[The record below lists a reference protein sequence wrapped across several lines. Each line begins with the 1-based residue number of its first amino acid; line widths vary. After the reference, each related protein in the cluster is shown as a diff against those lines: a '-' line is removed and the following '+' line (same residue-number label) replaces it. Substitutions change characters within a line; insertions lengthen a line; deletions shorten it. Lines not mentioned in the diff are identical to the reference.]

1 MSDHRYKIEV
11 RANLPKELKEL
22 DDLANNLIYS
32 WDRRV
37 RRVFRYM
44 DPELWDKSNHRPKVL
59 LKWISQSRLDELAQ
73 DRNFY
78 DEFQHAL
85 AVHRSHLAKTE
96 NPHPDIARRLK
107 KDAHQIAYFCAEFG
121 LHESLPI
128 YSGGLG
134 ILAGDHLKAASELG
148 LPMVAVGLMYHQ
160 GYFTQCVDS
169 EGRQH
174 ARTKAHQLDTL
185 PIKLVQDASQQPLR
199 ISVPFPGREI
209 KVQIWQASV
218 GHLPLYLLDTDVEDN
233 DSVGRAITNQ
243 LYGGDHT
250 TRLAQEWVLGL
261 GGVKALRA
269 LNITPTVWHINEGHA
284 ACSILERTRELVA
297 EGLDFESALEAVANA
312 TLFTTHTPVP
322 AGHDIFTS
330 EEMARQLEPLAAQ
343 MQIPVKRLLAL
354 GSASY
359 SDHKFNMTSLGLHGS
374 RFHNGV
380 SQIHGRVASH
390 MEASHWPQIPADEN
404 PITHVTNGVHVLTF
418 LAREWANLF
427 DTRYHGWRDRV
438 TDKQYWHIHVDKI
451 PDPNYWNIRQLIKT
465 EMLQFVSNVLRKQ
478 YLRNSEGEANTEH
491 LLMNLSPYNADPPM
505 IIGFARRFATYKRAT
520 LIFKDLGRLARL
532 LNNPEAP
539 VVLLFA
545 GKAHPADQP
554 GQELIRQITE
564 ISKQPPFLGK
574 VFYIEDYDLA
584 LARHLVAGV
593 DVWLNNPE
601 YPLEACGTSGQ
612 KAGINGVLN
621 VSILDGWWAEAYDGV
636 NGWGIT
642 SIQNATPENRDAAEA
657 QNLMGVLEHEV
668 IPLYFDRDG
677 VGYSREW
684 INRSKAAMASIIPAY
699 SAHRMLLDYCHQF
712 YIPASNRHKKMAAHR
727 HQTTIELTRWKQKI
741 HEAWSKIHVIRLHN
755 PTEQLNNNEIFHLQ
769 LEVFLNGLSAEDIH
783 IECVLGYET
792 PTVKFKKFVC
802 YKLEFSKTIN
812 DNCLFELN
820 IPLTENGLFDYEL
833 RLYPSH
839 PALAHPFEMGYML
852 CI

>member
-1 MSDHRYKIEV
+1 MSDTRYQLEV
-11 RANLPKELKEL
+11 QANLPKELTEL
-22 DDLANNLIYS
+22 HDLADNLIYS

-44 DPELWDKSNHRPKVL
+44 DPELWDRSNHRPKVL
-59 LKWISQSRLDELAQ
+59 LKWISQSRLEELRQ
-73 DRNFY
+73 DRNFF

-85 AVHRSHLAKTE
+85 AVHRSQLSKTE
-96 NPHPDIARRLK
+96 NPHPDIAPTLRASSSL
-107 KDAHQIAYFCAEFG
+107 IAYFCAEFG

-148 LPMVAVGLMYHQ
+148 LPLVAVGLMYHQ
-160 GYFTQCVDS
+160 GYFTQHVDS
-169 EGRQH
+169 EGKQH
-174 ARTKAHQLDTL
+174 ARAKAHQLDTL
-185 PIKLVQDASQQPLR
+185 PIRLVRDASGDPVTVT
-199 ISVPFPGREI
+199 VPFPDREI
-209 KVQIWQASV
+209 QVQIWQASV
-218 GHLPLYLLDTDVEDN
+218 GHLPLYLLDTDVAANQAKDR
-233 DSVGRAITNQ
+233 SLTNQ

-250 TRLAQEWVLGL
+250 TRLAQEWVLGI

-269 LNITPTVWHINEGHA
+269 LNKSPSAWHINEGHA
-284 ACSILERTRELVA
+284 AFSILERTREWV
-297 EGLDFESALEAVANA
+297 ETGLDFETALETVASA

-322 AGHDIFTS
+322 AGHDIFTT
-330 EEMARQLEPLAAQ
+330 EEMAHQLGPLADL
-343 MQIPVKRLLAL
+343 MQVPVKRLLAL
-354 GSASY
+354 GSASK
-359 SDHKFNMTSLGLHGS
+359 SEHQFNMTSLGLQGS

-380 SQIHGRVASH
+380 SEIHGRVASH
-390 MEASHWPQIPADEN
+390 MEARHWADIPAEEN
-404 PITHVTNGVHVLTF
+404 PITYVTNGVHVLTF

-438 TDKQYWHIHVDKI
+438 TDKQYWRTHVDKI

-465 EMLQFVSNVLRKQ
+465 EMLQFITNVLRKQ
-478 YLRNSEGEANTEH
+478 YLRNLVGDVHTER
-491 LLMNLSPYNADPPM
+491 LLLNLSPSNSEQPLV
-505 IIGFARRFATYKRAT
+505 IGFARRFATYKRAT
-520 LIFKDLGRLARL
+520 LIFRDLGRLARL
-532 LNNPEAP
+532 LNNPEMP

-554 GQELIRQITE
+554 GQELIRQIIE
-564 ISKQPPFLGK
+564 VSRQAPFAGK

-621 VSILDGWWAEAYDGV
+621 VSILDGWWAEAFDGK

-642 SIQNATPENRDAAEA
+642 PIQNATAEARDAAEA
-657 QNLMGVLEHEV
+657 ENLMEILEHEV

-677 VGYSREW
+677 VGYSHEW
-684 INRSKAAMASIIPAY
+684 IKRSKAAMASIIPAH
-699 SAHRMLLDYCHQF
+699 SAHRMLLDYCNQF
-712 YIPASNRHKKMAAHR
+712 YIPAIKRNQMVSAEENRVA
-727 HQTTIELTRWKQKI
+727 IELTQWKHKI
-741 HEAWSKIHVIRLHN
+741 HAAWPKIHLVRLHN
-755 PTEQLNNNEIFHLQ
+755 PIEYLNNNEVFHLQ
-769 LEVFLNGLSAEDIH
+769 VEMFLDGLNADDIR
-783 IECVLGYET
+783 IECMLGYET
-792 PTVKFKKFVC
+792 ATDNFEKLIC
-802 YKLEFSKTIN
+802 YSLEFTKNIN

-820 IPLTENGLFDYEL
+820 VPLTENGLFKYEL
-833 RLYPSH
+833 RLYPTH

-852 CI
+852 RI